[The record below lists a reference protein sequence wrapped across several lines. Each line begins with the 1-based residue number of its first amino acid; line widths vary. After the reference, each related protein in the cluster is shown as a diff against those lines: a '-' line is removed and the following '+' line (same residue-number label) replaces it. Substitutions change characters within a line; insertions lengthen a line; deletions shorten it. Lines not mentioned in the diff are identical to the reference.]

1 MNLANLLGMGGPQM
15 VYKSGAGAG
24 SGGTLE
30 AGGFGGLGGLG
41 GLLMGSGM
49 TDEQKRQRQLAL
61 STPSVGTPQA
71 AQAPQ
76 LMNPGT
82 PSPTMGNGGAG
93 MSGAMQL
100 LGRLD
105 PQQAAMLQQYLMNRQ
120 G

>member
-1 MNLANLLGMGGPQM
+1 MNLANLLGMGGPRM
-15 VYKSGAGAG
+15 VTGRGIGAGG
-24 SGGTLE
+24 SMQE
-30 AGGFGGLGGLG
+30 APSLLGGLGGLG
-41 GLLMGSGM
+41 GRLLGNGLDD
-49 TDEQKRQRQLAL
+49 DEKRRRMMAL
-61 STPSVGTPQA
+61 STPTTGAPPPPE
-71 AQAPQ
+71 APQ